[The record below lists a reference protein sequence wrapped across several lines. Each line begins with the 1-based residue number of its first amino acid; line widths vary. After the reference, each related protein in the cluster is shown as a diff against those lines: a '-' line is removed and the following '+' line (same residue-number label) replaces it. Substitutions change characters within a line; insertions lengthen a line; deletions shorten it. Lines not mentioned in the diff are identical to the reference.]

1 MLSARTRLWRS
12 VVGSSASLPDGPPLR
27 FRWRAKV
34 VKISKVTGQWMRH
47 EGEARLYFYSVLGDT
62 SDYFELCYDAKSLIW
77 TLSKVWMAG

>member
-1 MLSARTRLWRS
+1 MLETINEAVEVLTLFA
-12 VVGSSASLPDGPPLR
+12 GGKASPLR
-27 FRWRAKV
+27 FRWRTKV

-77 TLSKVWMAG
+77 TLSKVWMVG